1 MMFAIPYR
9 RWIVEMQEREEE
21 MIVQLKDVVKEYGSG
36 EALFQAVDHVDFEIE
51 EGEFVVILGQSGAGK
66 STVLNMLGGM
76 DVPTSGSVIV
86 DGCDIAK
93 MNDKQ
98 LGKYRAD
105 KIGFI
110 FQFYNLIPSL
120 TSYENIALVKSIV
133 KDARDADELLKLVG
147 LSECRNKFPAQMS
160 GGEQQ
165 RVAIARALAKNP
177 KILLGDEPTGALD
190 SETGVVVLELLQKL
204 CKEEKRTVIL
214 VTHNADIAKCADKVI
229 RMKNGKIREIY
240 KNDNPL
246 AVKEVEW

>member
-1 MMFAIPYR
+1 MN
-9 RWIVEMQEREEE
+9 
-21 MIVQLKDVVKEYGSG
+21 
-36 EALFQAVDHVDFEIE
+36 FEIE

-66 STVLNMLGGM
+66 STILNMLGGM

-86 DGCDIAK
+86 DGCDVAK

-133 KDARDADELLKLVG
+133 KNARDPEELLALVG
-147 LSECRNKFPAQMS
+147 LSGCRNKFPAQMS

-165 RVAIARALAKNP
+165 RVSIARALAKNP

-190 SETGVVVLELLQKL
+190 SETGVIVLELLQKL

-240 KNDNPL
+240 KNENPL
-246 AVKEVEW
+246 AVGEVEW